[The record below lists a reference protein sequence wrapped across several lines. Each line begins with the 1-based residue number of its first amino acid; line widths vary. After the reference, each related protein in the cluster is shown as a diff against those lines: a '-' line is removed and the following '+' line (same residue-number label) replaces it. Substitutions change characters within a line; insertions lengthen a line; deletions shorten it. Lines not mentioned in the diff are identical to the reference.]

1 MSDENRG
8 QARLFDALTTKGTA
22 FTAEERHSLGLLGL
36 LPTVVKT
43 LAEQVDH
50 CWHEFSTRRDDL
62 DKHIYLRALQ
72 DRNET
77 LFYRVLRE
85 HIPET
90 LPIVYT
96 PTVGEACQR
105 FSEIY
110 RRPRGLFVS
119 YADRD
124 CLDEVIRNRPH
135 RDVDVIVVTDGQRIL
150 GLGDQGI
157 GGMGIPIGKL
167 SLYTLI
173 GGIDPARTLPIVLD
187 VGTDNV
193 ELLDDPQYLG
203 WRHRRID
210 DDDYYAFI
218 DKFVAAVHEQ
228 LPDVLL
234 QWEDFATVHAQPI
247 LTSYRDKLLTFND
260 DIQGTAAV
268 ALGALHGAAKVAGR
282 PLSQQ
287 QVVMLGAGSA
297 GIGVL
302 EMVRQEMVTEGLTE
316 QAALERIWVVDVMGL
331 LTDDRTDLTVA
342 QRKFA
347 QPAGRVADWGLP
359 GAAQLA
365 DVVHHVDVGVLLGL
379 STAAGAFTEDIV
391 REMAGKTDRPIIFPL
406 SNPTSRSE
414 AHPAELDHWT
424 DGRALIATGSPFA
437 PRASQRRRTTDRP
450 MQQRLHLPRDGAGRD
465 RRASDPG
472 DRRDDAGR
480 GGDAGRRVARPLR
493 PGPTAA
499 SRLARRA
506 RRGDAH
512 RPRRRRPSRRGRR
525 RPQTQRRRTHPTDYA
540 GALGPGIPGALN
552 LPSTRDRLVHLPV
565 RAQRDHLAVVVGLV
579 GEHTL
584 GGGLVVARRD
594 QDVPDVGFLV
604 AALVGVA
611 EDELDFGRGRDGLVP
626 EGRDRVAAPVALALG
641 VQRRRPDGVFDDGV
655 VGEHRKPRFFV
666 PGDDRLARAPAGLVG
681 WVLSHRRHSP
691 ASGRCLLIA
700 TLCIVVG
707 AVTRFPS
714 RACRS

>member
-1 MSDENRG
+1 MADERRG
-8 QARLFDALTTKGTA
+8 QAALFDALTTKGTA
-22 FTAEERHSLGLLGL
+22 FSDAERRRYGLLGL
-36 LPTVVKT
+36 LPTAVKS
-43 LAEQVDH
+43 LEEQAEH
-50 CWHEFSTRRDDL
+50 CWHEFSTRHDDL

-85 HIPET
+85 HIAES

-119 YADRD
+119 YPDRD
-124 CLDEVIRNRPH
+124 RLDEVLENRPQ

-210 DDDYYAFI
+210 DEEYYAFI
-218 DKFVAAVHEQ
+218 DRFVAAVQQQ
-228 LPDVLL
+228 LPHVLL

-247 LTSYRDKLLTFND
+247 LARYRDKLLTFND

-268 ALGALHGAAKVAGR
+268 TLGALHGAAKVAGR

-302 EMVRQEMVTEGLTE
+302 DMARGEMVNEGLSE
-316 QAALERIWVVDVMGL
+316 QAAADRIWVVDVVGL
-331 LTDDRTDLTVA
+331 LTDDRTDLSA
-342 QRKFA
+342 EQRVFA
-347 QPAGRVADWGLP
+347 QPANRVAGWGLSGP
-359 GAAQLA
+359 AQLS

-379 STAAGAFTEDIV
+379 STAAGAFTEAIV
-391 REMAGKTDRPIIFPL
+391 RELAAKTDRPIIFPL
-406 SNPTSRSE
+406 SNPTSRAE

-437 PRASQRRRTTDRP
+437 PLLRNGVEQAVAQCNNVYIFPAMGLAVTAAQATRVTDEMMRVAAET
-450 MQQRLHLPRDGAGRD
+450 L
-465 RRASDPG
+465 
-472 DRRDDAGR
+472 
-480 GGDAGRRVARPLR
+480 GDASPALADPDQPL
-493 PGPTAA
+493 
-499 SRLARRA
+499 
-506 RRGDAH
+506 
-512 RPRRRRPSRRGRR
+512 
-525 RPQTQRRRTHPTDYA
+525 
-540 GALGPGIPGALN
+540 
-552 LPSTRDRLVHLPV
+552 LPAWS
-565 RAQRDHLAVVVGLV
+565 
-579 GEHTL
+579 
-584 GGGLVVARRD
+584 
-594 QDVPDVGFLV
+594 DVPDVAVRIAQAV
-604 AALVGVA
+604 AAQAVADGVA
-611 EDELDFGRGRDGLVP
+611 PKRSNEELTERIAQVRWTPAYLP
-626 EGRDRVAAPVALALG
+626 
-641 VQRRRPDGVFDDGV
+641 
-655 VGEHRKPRFFV
+655 
-666 PGDDRLARAPAGLVG
+666 APA
-681 WVLSHRRHSP
+681 
-691 ASGRCLLIA
+691 
-700 TLCIVVG
+700 
-707 AVTRFPS
+707 
-714 RACRS
+714 

>member
-8 QARLFDALTTKGTA
+8 RARLFDALTTKGTA
-22 FTAEERHSLGLLGL
+22 FTADERHSLGLLGL
-36 LPTVVKT
+36 LPTAVKT

-77 LFYRVLRE
+77 LFYRVLLE
-85 HIPET
+85 QIAET

-119 YADRD
+119 YADSD

-210 DDDYYAFI
+210 DTDYYAFI
-218 DKFVAAVHEQ
+218 DKFVDAVHKQ

-331 LTDDRTDLTVA
+331 LTDDRPDLTVA

-365 DVVHHVDVGVLLGL
+365 DVVRHVDVGVLLGL

-437 PRASQRRRTTDRP
+437 PVLRNGVERP
-450 MQQRLHLPRDGAGRD
+450 IAQCNNVYIFPAMGLA
-465 RRASDPG
+465 
-472 DRRDDAGR
+472 
-480 GGDAGRRVARPLR
+480 V
-493 PGPTAA
+493 TAA
-499 SRLARRA
+499 QATRV
-506 RRGDAH
+506 
-512 RPRRRRPSRRGRR
+512 
-525 RPQTQRRRTHPTDYA
+525 TD
-540 GALGPGIPGALN
+540 
-552 LPSTRDRLVHLPV
+552 
-565 RAQRDHLAVVVGLV
+565 
-579 GEHTL
+579 EMM
-584 GGGLVVARRD
+584 
-594 QDVPDVGFLV
+594 
-604 AALVGVA
+604 
-611 EDELDFGRGRDGLVP
+611 
-626 EGRDRVAAPVALALG
+626 RVAAATLGDASPALSDPDQPLLPAWPDVPAVAMRIAHA
-641 VQRRRPDGVFDDGV
+641 VATQAVADGVAPKRSDDELTQRITQV
-655 VGEHRKPRFFV
+655 HW
-666 PGDDRLARAPAGLVG
+666 APEYREL
-681 WVLSHRRHSP
+681 
-691 ASGRCLLIA
+691 
-700 TLCIVVG
+700 
-707 AVTRFPS
+707 
-714 RACRS
+714 